1 MSSQNKKPDN
11 TIFYLIALIAVLLTA
26 SGVGS
31 IIGIPILW
39 YIARHAVWEADKRNR
54 RYEEEQKRRGY

>member
-1 MSSQNKKPDN
+1 MSNNQKPDN
-11 TIFYLIALIAVLLTA
+11 TIFYIIGIGAFLICL

-39 YIARHAVWEADKRNR
+39 YISRHAFWEAEKRNK
-54 RYEEEQKRRGY
+54 RYEEEQRRRGY